1 MERASQKKE
10 ISFKG
15 RGTSVCV
22 AFEGAILPGIPDVLR
37 ELRDA
42 GGMVTGHQI
51 VFDFKKLQ
59 VPRNWLLDL
68 LRDVIFP
75 MNLSVSLWS
84 AEEPSTKENLAS
96 LGFKVD
102 GSERP
107 MVTQGTLKIVS
118 IPLRG
123 GQALQHD
130 GDVLMLGDLHHG
142 AEINATGS
150 IIVLGAIQ
158 GQVHAGCNGDNS
170 ASVITLSYRTNQ
182 LRIGSM
188 ISNAMEPGASP
199 WWGRPVRIVV
209 EGGVFVASDISWEK

>member
-1 MERASQKKE
+1 MKWMIASDLHGSAYYCKKMVE
-10 ISFKG
+10 
-15 RGTSVCV
+15 
-22 AFEGAILPGIPDVLR
+22 AFEREGADRL
-37 ELRDA
+37 
-42 GGMVTGHQI
+42 
-51 VFDFKKLQ
+51 
-59 VPRNWLLDL
+59 
-68 LRDVIFP
+68 
-75 MNLSVSLWS
+75 
-84 AEEPSTKENLAS
+84 
-96 LGFKVD
+96 
-102 GSERP
+102 
-107 MVTQGTLKIVS
+107 
-118 IPLRG
+118 
-123 GQALQHD
+123 
-130 GDVLMLGDLHHG
+130 LMLGDLHHG

>member
-1 MERASQKKE
+1 MELASQKKE

-75 MNLSVSLWS
+75 MS
-84 AEEPSTKENLAS
+84 
-96 LGFKVD
+96 
-102 GSERP
+102 
-107 MVTQGTLKIVS
+107 
-118 IPLRG
+118 
-123 GQALQHD
+123 
-130 GDVLMLGDLHHG
+130 HG
-142 AEINATGS
+142 AAGNSQDRLDSSARRTG
-150 IIVLGAIQ
+150 A
-158 GQVHAGCNGDNS
+158 A
-170 ASVITLSYRTNQ
+170 A
-182 LRIGSM
+182 
-188 ISNAMEPGASP
+188 
-199 WWGRPVRIVV
+199 
-209 EGGVFVASDISWEK
+209 

>member
-1 MERASQKKE
+1 MELASQKKE

-22 AFEGAILPGIPDVLR
+22 AFEGAILPGISDVLR

-42 GGMVTGHQI
+42 GSMVTGHQI

-75 MNLSVSLWS
+75 MNLSVSLWN

-107 MVTQGTLKIVS
+107 MVDARGPVTVGMELTLTS
-118 IPLRG
+118 GLP
-123 GQALQHD
+123 QA
-130 GDVLMLGDLHHG
+130 VF
-142 AEINATGS
+142 
-150 IIVLGAIQ
+150 
-158 GQVHAGCNGDNS
+158 
-170 ASVITLSYRTNQ
+170 
-182 LRIGSM
+182 
-188 ISNAMEPGASP
+188 P
-199 WWGRPVRIVV
+199 WLWF
-209 EGGVFVASDISWEK
+209 ESKF

>member
-1 MERASQKKE
+1 MELASQKKE

-75 MNLSVSLWS
+75 MNLSVSLKSRRRKKIWRRWDLKS
-84 AEEPSTKENLAS
+84 
-96 LGFKVD
+96 
-102 GSERP
+102 
-107 MVTQGTLKIVS
+107 MVRNV
-118 IPLRG
+118 
-123 GQALQHD
+123 
-130 GDVLMLGDLHHG
+130 
-142 AEINATGS
+142 
-150 IIVLGAIQ
+150 
-158 GQVHAGCNGDNS
+158 
-170 ASVITLSYRTNQ
+170 
-182 LRIGSM
+182 
-188 ISNAMEPGASP
+188 P
-199 WWGRPVRIVV
+199 W
-209 EGGVFVASDISWEK
+209 